1 MLKIGGIY
9 TSDSVIKGKRAA
21 IIIIDKSPFC
31 VSYYELPIL
40 STYTRDTIEM
50 ILKDQMQF
58 ESYHLNTIHHR
69 SENFLTCDIDGYIG
83 QINQEILDFFI
94 KKFIKE

>member
-9 TSDSVIKGKRAA
+9 TSDSIIKGKRAA
-21 IIIIDKSPFC
+21 IIIIDKHPFC

-40 STYTRDTIEM
+40 SYYTRDDIEM
-50 ILKDQMQF
+50 ILKDQIQF
-58 ESYHLNTIHHR
+58 KTYYLNTIYHR
-69 SENFLTCDIDGYIG
+69 SENFLTDYIDGYIG

>member
-9 TSDSVIKGKRAA
+9 TSDSIIKGKRAA
-21 IIIIDKSPFC
+21 IIIIDKHPFC

-40 STYTRDTIEM
+40 SYYTRDDIEM
-50 ILKDQMQF
+50 ILKDQIQF
-58 ESYHLNTIHHR
+58 KTYYLNTIYHK
-69 SENFLTCDIDGYIG
+69 SENFLTNDLDGYIG

>member
-9 TSDSVIKGKRAA
+9 TSDSIIKGKRAA
-21 IIIIDKSPFC
+21 IIIIDKHPFC

-40 STYTRDTIEM
+40 SYYTRDDIEM
-50 ILKDQMQF
+50 ILKDQIQF
-58 ESYHLNTIHHR
+58 KTYYLNTIYHR
-69 SENFLTCDIDGYIG
+69 SENFLTNDLDGYNG

>member
-9 TSDSVIKGKRAA
+9 TSDSIIKGKRAA
-21 IIIIDKSPFC
+21 IIIIDKHPFC

-40 STYTRDTIEM
+40 SNYTRDDIEM
-50 ILKDQMQF
+50 ILKDQIQF
-58 ESYHLNTIHHR
+58 KEYHLDTIYHR
-69 SENFLTCDIDGYIG
+69 SGNFLINDIDGYIG

>member
-9 TSDSVIKGKRAA
+9 TSDSIIKGKRAA
-21 IIIIDKSPFC
+21 IIIIDKHPFC

-40 STYTRDTIEM
+40 SNYTRDDIEM
-50 ILKDQMQF
+50 ILKDQIQF
-58 ESYHLNTIHHR
+58 KEYHLDTIYHR
-69 SENFLTCDIDGYIG
+69 PEKFLTDDIDGYLG